1 MALKL
6 EVTFHKSHLQRAR
19 SSSVSRW
26 GEVRGLGT
34 FDCEGFFRTMCHVN
48 SSAKAHPS
56 SLVRRAFWLFMLAG
70 LGNMEVF
77 SQPSTKGL
85 RLPFER
91 RAVLYL
97 HPGWIITLKK
107 QMVVL
112 LLS

>member
-19 SSSVSRW
+19 SPSVSHW
-26 GEVRGLGT
+26 GEVCGLGT
-34 FDCEGFFRTMCHVN
+34 FDCEGFFRTICCVN

-56 SLVRRAFWLFMLAG
+56 FLVRRDFWLFMLAR
-70 LGNMEVF
+70 LGKMEVF
-77 SQPSTKGL
+77 SQPSTKRL
-85 RLPFER
+85 RLPLER

-107 QMVVL
+107 QMVIRL
-112 LLS
+112 LF